1 VSDLAYEQ
9 CRPVADFASV
19 VLANNPGQLTLEGTN
34 TWLLAAP
41 DSDRSIVVDPGPE
54 DEEHV
59 QAVLAAAGSVET
71 VLLTHWH
78 NDHTGAAKRIHELT
92 GAPVRALDP
101 KFLVGGDGLVEGDV
115 ITAAGL
121 ELRVYATPGHTTDSL
136 AFAVSTQDGSAA
148 VLAGDTILGRGTSVI
163 AHPDG
168 NLRDYLASLERLREL
183 GDLLVLPGHGPEL
196 PSLRAVTD
204 FYLTH
209 RRERL
214 EQVREALATLG
225 LRATTRRVVERVY
238 ADVDPSLWPH
248 ATYSVRA
255 QLDYLQDELPWTLRL
270 RRKIGLS

>member
-1 VSDLAYEQ
+1 MTELAYEQ
-9 CRPVADFASV
+9 VREVAPFASV
-19 VLANNPGQLTLEGTN
+19 VLANNPGPLTLDGTN
-34 TWLLAAP
+34 TWLLRAP
-41 DSDRSIVVDPGPE
+41 DSERSIVVDPGPE
-54 DEEHV
+54 DEAHI
-59 QAVLAAAGSVET
+59 QAVLDAAGSVEA
-71 VLLTHWH
+71 VLVTHWH
-78 NDHTGAAKRIHELT
+78 NDHTGGAKRLHELT

-101 KFLVGGDGLVEGDV
+101 KYRYGEAGVADGDV
-115 ITAAGL
+115 VTAAGL
-121 ELRVYATPGHTTDSL
+121 ELKVYATPGHTTDSL
-136 AFAVSTQDGSAA
+136 SFAVATQDGPAA

-168 NLRDYLASLERLREL
+168 NLRDYIVSLERLREL
-183 GDLLVLPGHGPEL
+183 GDLIVLPGHGPEL
-196 PSLRAVTD
+196 PSLRAVAD

-214 EQVREALATLG
+214 EQVRDALAALG
-225 LRATTRRVVERVY
+225 LHATTRRVVERVY